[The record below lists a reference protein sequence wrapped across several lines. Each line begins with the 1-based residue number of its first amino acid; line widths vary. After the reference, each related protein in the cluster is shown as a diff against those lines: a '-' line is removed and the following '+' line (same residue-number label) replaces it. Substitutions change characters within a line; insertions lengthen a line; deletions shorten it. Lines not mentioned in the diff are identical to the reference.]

1 MSTAEH
7 TAHAGRVRSMFGR
20 IAGRYDFLNHFL
32 SLGLDIIWRRQL
44 VRAVRPLATRRFLDL
59 AAGTM
64 DVALE
69 LRRQHPGCTV
79 LALDFALPMLQR
91 GAAKLGGNRYA
102 VQPVQADGRALP
114 LPEGCVDAVTIA
126 FGIRNILPRP
136 AAYAEMLRVLAPG
149 GRLCILEFGSASRP
163 IWKGLYNLYLDR
175 LLPLAGRVISGDA
188 TAYRYLADTIRAFPD
203 ARGLEEELRSAGF
216 VNVAHEPLMGGVV
229 NIHVAEKRLHAG
241 DTFVVG
247 AAGAKAPAEASGAA
261 PRPAPAAAVAAV
273 GAFATPKTTPDPDP
287 GQAALRAAANVEAA
301 LSALGTAKAP
311 AKAKVKDAA
320 PKAAAKAKPEA
331 KPEAAA
337 KAPEKAKAKGA
348 AQPKAGAKAKAPA
361 KSKANAKAPAKPKAK
376 DAAAKPKAA
385 AKAPAKPTAKA
396 KDTAPKAPA
405 KPRPKAKPKA
415 DAKAPAKPK
424 APKAAA
430 KKKG

>member
-7 TAHAGRVRSMFGR
+7 TAHAGRVRGMFGR
-20 IAGRYDFLNHFL
+20 IARRYDFLNHFL
-32 SLGLDIIWRRQL
+32 SLGLDIVWRRQL

-59 AAGTM
+59 AAGTL

-91 GAAKLGGNRYA
+91 GAAKLGGHRHA

-114 LPEGCVDAVTIA
+114 LPDACVDAVTIA

-163 IWKGLYNLYLDR
+163 IWKGLYNVYLDR

-203 ARGLEEELRSAGF
+203 AQGLEEELRAAGF

-229 NIHVAEKRLHAG
+229 NIHVGEKRLHAG

-247 AAGAKAPAEASGAA
+247 AAPRPQAAPPAGPAAPAPKAS
-261 PRPAPAAAVAAV
+261 V
-273 GAFATPKTTPDPDP
+273 PDP
-287 GQAALRAAANVEAA
+287 GQAATRAAANVQAG
-301 LSALGTAKAP
+301 LSALDTALGTP
-311 AKAKVKDAA
+311 A
-320 PKAAAKAKPEA
+320 PKAKAAP
-331 KPEAAA
+331 
-337 KAPEKAKAKGA
+337 
-348 AQPKAGAKAKAPA
+348 Q
-361 KSKANAKAPAKPKAK
+361 AKPKAK
-376 DAAAKPKAA
+376 PTPKAEPKAKPK
-385 AKAPAKPTAKA
+385 AKPTAKA
-396 KDTAPKAPA
+396 EPKPAPKAEPKAPKGKGAAPTKAEAASKAKTKAKPPAAPKAKATPGAKAAARPKAEAAPKADA
-405 KPRPKAKPKA
+405 KPRPKPKA
-415 DAKAPAKPK
+415 EGKAKG
-424 APKAAA
+424 
-430 KKKG
+430 KGKTP

>member
-136 AAYAEMLRVLAPG
+136 AAYAEMLRVLTPG

-203 ARGLEEELRSAGF
+203 ARGLEEELRAAGF

-247 AAGAKAPAEASGAA
+247 AAGAKAPAEAAGAA
-261 PRPAPAAAVAAV
+261 PRPAPVAAPAAVA
-273 GAFATPKTTPDPDP
+273 AFATPKTTPDPDP

-301 LSALGTAKAP
+301 LSALGTARQGAPAPGGAAKAP
-311 AKAKVKDAA
+311 
-320 PKAAAKAKPEA
+320 AKAKPEA
-331 KPEAAA
+331 KPKADA
-337 KAPEKAKAKGA
+337 KAPEK
-348 AQPKAGAKAKAPA
+348 
-361 KSKANAKAPAKPKAK
+361 AKAPAKPKAK
-376 DAAAKPKAA
+376 DTAAKPKAA

-405 KPRPKAKPKA
+405 KPKPKAKPKT

>member
-7 TAHAGRVRSMFGR
+7 TAHAGRVRNMFGR

-91 GAAKLGGNRYA
+91 GATKLGGHRYA

-114 LPEGCVDAVTIA
+114 LPESCVDAVTIA

-136 AAYAEMLRVLAPG
+136 AVYAEMLRVLAPG

-188 TAYRYLADTIRAFPD
+188 AAYRYLADTIRAFPD
-203 ARGLEEELRSAGF
+203 ARGLEEELRAAGF

-229 NIHVAEKRLHAG
+229 NIHVAGKRLHAG

-247 AAGAKAPAEASGAA
+247 AAGAKAPASAAS
-261 PRPAPAAAVAAV
+261 
-273 GAFATPKTTPDPDP
+273 ATPKTTPDPDP

-301 LSALGTAKAP
+301 LSALG
-311 AKAKVKDAA
+311 
-320 PKAAAKAKPEA
+320 AAKAT
-331 KPEAAA
+331 
-337 KAPEKAKAKGA
+337 
-348 AQPKAGAKAKAPA
+348 
-361 KSKANAKAPAKPKAK
+361 AK
-376 DAAAKPKAA
+376 DA
-385 AKAPAKPTAKA
+385 
-396 KDTAPKAPA
+396 APKAPA
-405 KPRPKAKPKA
+405 KPAPKAKAKADAQAPAKAAPKATTQPKADTKAQAPAKAKTKGAAAATKPEA

-424 APKAAA
+424 ATAKDAAPKAPAKAKPKATAKAKAQAAA
-430 KKKG
+430 KPKASKAATKKKG

>member
-1 MSTAEH
+1 
-7 TAHAGRVRSMFGR
+7 MFGR

-136 AAYAEMLRVLAPG
+136 AAYAEMLRVLTPG

-203 ARGLEEELRSAGF
+203 ARGLEEELRAAGF

-247 AAGAKAPAEASGAA
+247 AAGAKAPAEAAGAA
-261 PRPAPAAAVAAV
+261 PRPAPVAAPAAVA
-273 GAFATPKTTPDPDP
+273 AFATPKTTPDPDP

-301 LSALGTAKAP
+301 LSALGTARQGAPAPGGAAKAP
-311 AKAKVKDAA
+311 
-320 PKAAAKAKPEA
+320 AKAKPEA
-331 KPEAAA
+331 KPKADA
-337 KAPEKAKAKGA
+337 KAPEK
-348 AQPKAGAKAKAPA
+348 
-361 KSKANAKAPAKPKAK
+361 AKAPAKPKAK
-376 DAAAKPKAA
+376 DTAAKPKAA

-405 KPRPKAKPKA
+405 KPKPKAKPKT